1 MGRQRS
7 PVLTAAIC
15 RRGCRTKQDYAGSR
29 SRLNSRLCAAKNL
42 GFPPYPQKRTL
53 ILEVVL
59 MSAMLAL
66 YSVERVVAPPR
77 FALALI
83 RSALLLIAMACVG
96 CATVNQLAAASPADQ
111 AQKVDP
117 MLSAAGFKQLPA
129 STPQQMERLKS
140 LPPLKLG
147 YYVDD
152 NGGANYCLGD
162 PDNWRRLFRGGE
174 LAGPRDGK
182 VKR

>member
-7 PVLTAAIC
+7 PVLTVAIC
-15 RRGCRTKQDYAGSR
+15 RRGCRTKRDYAGSR
-29 SRLNSRLCAAKNL
+29 SRLNSRLYAAKNL

-83 RSALLLIAMACVG
+83 SALLLIAMACVG
-96 CATVNQLAAASPADQ
+96 CATVNQLAAASPTDQ
-111 AQKVDP
+111 AQKIDP

-152 NGGANYCLGD
+152 NGGGHYMAC
-162 PDNWRRLFRGGE
+162 
-174 LAGPRDGK
+174 
-182 VKR
+182 

>member
-1 MGRQRS
+1 MRGQRS
-7 PVLTAAIC
+7 PVLTVAIC

-29 SRLNSRLCAAKNL
+29 SRLDSRLRAAKNR

-66 YSVERVVAPPR
+66 YSVERVVAPR

-96 CATVNQLAAASPADQ
+96 CATVNQLSAASPADQ
-111 AQKVDP
+111 AQKIDP
-117 MLSAAGFKQLPA
+117 MLSAAGFEQLPA
-129 STPQQMERLKS
+129 STPQ
-140 LPPLKLG
+140 
-147 YYVDD
+147 
-152 NGGANYCLGD
+152 
-162 PDNWRRLFRGGE
+162 
-174 LAGPRDGK
+174 
-182 VKR
+182 

>member
-7 PVLTAAIC
+7 PVLTVAIC
-15 RRGCRTKQDYAGSR
+15 RRGCRTKRDYAGSR
-29 SRLNSRLCAAKNL
+29 SRLNSRLYAAKNL

-83 RSALLLIAMACVG
+83 SALLLIAMACVG
-96 CATVNQLAAASPADQ
+96 CATVNQLAAASPT
-111 AQKVDP
+111 AQPHKLHP
-117 MLSAAGFKQLPA
+117 LLP
-129 STPQQMERLKS
+129 S
-140 LPPLKLG
+140 PPLKPL
-147 YYVDD
+147 
-152 NGGANYCLGD
+152 
-162 PDNWRRLFRGGE
+162 P
-174 LAGPRDGK
+174 PPPPPP
-182 VKR
+182 